1 MALSDQQ
8 RKRLRTLAHPRKP
21 IVTVGQK
28 GLTDSVLEEIQL
40 ALSHHELVKV
50 KVNVSDRDS
59 RDAVVQWICDH
70 TGADLV
76 QRIGFI
82 ATLFRSNPNKSAGDK
97 IQV

>member
-28 GLTDSVLEEIQL
+28 GLTGNVLEEIQL
-40 ALSHHELVKV
+40 ALGHHELVKV
-50 KVNVSDRDS
+50 KVNVADRDS
-59 RDAVVQWICDH
+59 RDAAVQRICDH

-82 ATLFRSNPNKSAGDK
+82 ATLFRPNPNKSDQDK
-97 IQV
+97 IKV